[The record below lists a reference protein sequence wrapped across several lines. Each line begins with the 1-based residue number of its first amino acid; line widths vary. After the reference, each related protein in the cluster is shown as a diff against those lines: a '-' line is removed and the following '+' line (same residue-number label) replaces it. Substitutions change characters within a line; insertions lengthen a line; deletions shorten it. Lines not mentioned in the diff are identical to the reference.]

1 MKALKLIA
9 TAGVLSAGLLPTLS
23 ARAADTVVFGAS
35 GSSALFNVFAQGAS
49 TASGAANNYS
59 AKNAAVSHDT
69 SATGIPDQTGN
80 LWVVW
85 DGAPAGSRKIWFYLS
100 VDSTVGVRSYFNS
113 AKLSFTTL
121 PAAGN
126 IVPNLPPDSTVP
138 ADVQTAINNFIFN
151 AAATDITAPDA
162 EQATTDATSLGYSL
176 TNPIKGDGGT
186 VTPVAFSLTA
196 RTYVQTSI
204 GADPVIVFVN
214 ASNTA
219 TGHLG
224 AATTTN
230 IDRFTLA
237 GFLNGTFRRT
247 SDIDTSIAAGGGPVV
262 TFLREPISGTY
273 QTTEKCIPASV
284 ECATTQE
291 KNLSATTNNPAN
303 TTTPAW
309 SSTAPMVTTGGR
321 VRAIGTGQLVGDVN
335 ITLDALGYAF
345 WSTANF
351 AASKASNTKYL
362 TVDGADPLLD
372 SYSAGAY
379 PAGSA
384 VTFRNVKN
392 GGYPIW
398 SKLRVLT
405 PTTPS
410 GDLATLISDV
420 LSTDS
425 GGDFVKASSLQVF
438 RSHFATGGV
447 TTPHNGNITGLAEAG
462 GDVGGAVF
470 PINADKDYNTDTGL
484 ELVGSKQ

>member
-9 TAGVLSAGLLPTLS
+9 TAGVLTAGLLPTLS
-23 ARAADTVVFGAS
+23 ARAADTVVFGAA

-49 TASGAANNYS
+49 TASGASNNYS
-59 AKNAAVSHDT
+59 AKNAAVVHDT
-69 SATGIPDQTGN
+69 SSASIPDQTGN

-85 DGAPAGSRKIWFYLS
+85 DGAPSGSRKIWFYLS

-113 AKLSFTTL
+113 AALSFTTL

-138 ADVQTAINNFIFN
+138 ADVQTAIKNFVFN

-162 EQATTDATSLGYSL
+162 EQATSDAQTLGYSL
-176 TNPIKGDGGT
+176 TNPIKGDGGQ
-186 VTPVAFSLTA
+186 VVPVSFSLTA

-204 GADPVIVFVN
+204 GADPVLVFVN
-214 ASNTA
+214 KSNTA
-219 TGHLG
+219 AGHLG
-224 AATTTN
+224 ASTVTN

-262 TFLREPISGTY
+262 TFFREPISGTY
-273 QTTEKCIPASV
+273 QTTEKTIPASV
-284 ECATTQE
+284 EAATTQE
-291 KNLSATTNNPAN
+291 KNISATTNNPAN

-309 SSTAPMVTTGGR
+309 TSTSPIVTTGGR
-321 VRAIGTGQLVGDVN
+321 VRAIGTGQLVKDVN
-335 ITLDALGYAF
+335 LTLDGLGYAF
-345 WSTANF
+345 WSTGNF
-351 AASKASNTKYL
+351 SSTNAGSTKYL

-379 PAGSA
+379 PAGSS

-405 PTTPS
+405 PTTPA
-410 GDLATLISDV
+410 GDIATLIADV
-420 LSTDS
+420 LATDS
-425 GGDFVKASSLQVF
+425 GGDFVPATSLKVF

-447 TTPHNGNITGLAEAG
+447 TTPHNGNTAAAEAG
-462 GDVGGAVF
+462 GDAGGAVF
-470 PINADKDYNTDTGL
+470 PINADKDYYTDTGL